1 MLHLI
6 TGGSGFI
13 GATIARK
20 LAIQGERVRVLD
32 LVDDPARLPEIEFQR
47 GSITDEAAIARSMA
61 GVDVVHH
68 NAALVAQ
75 SAAGQR
81 YYDVNRDGTR
91 NVAVAAARSNVRH
104 VIHLSTTAVYGLTGP
119 GPITSFFVPRPI
131 EDYGRS
137 KLAGEIAMKGICAEA
152 AIPLTTIR
160 PRVTL
165 GPGRLGIFHIL
176 FEWIKDQASIPIIG
190 TGAQRQ
196 QFVHVDD
203 LIVFHSLVLKRR
215 LEGTFNVGTDS
226 FGTLRQD
233 LEALIAHAGST
244 SQVKAL
250 PVWPAVQSLRVLHA
264 LGLSR
269 LTPWH
274 YRTYHC
280 DCFFDIQPLLALGWK
295 PAHSNQSML
304 KQSYDWFLQHAGS
317 GEAQTAHRM
326 PLRQGVLRL
335 IKSLS

>member
-1 MLHLI
+1 MRHLI
-6 TGGSGFI
+6 TGGTGFI
-13 GATIARK
+13 GGTIARK
-20 LAIQGERVRVLD
+20 LAMQGEQVRVLD
-32 LVDDPARLPEIEFQR
+32 IVDDPSRLPEIEFQR
-47 GSITDEAAIARSMA
+47 GSVTDAAAVSRAMKD
-61 GVDVVHH
+61 VDVVHH

-81 YYDVNRDGTR
+81 YYEVNREGAR
-91 NVAVAAARSNVRH
+91 NVALAAARGQVGH
-104 VIHLSTTAVYGLTGP
+104 IIHLSTTAVYGLTGP
-119 GPITSFFVPRPI
+119 GAITSYVVPRPI

-137 KLAGEIAMKGICAEA
+137 KLAGESAMKRISEEA
-152 AIPLTTIR
+152 SIPLTTIR

-176 FEWIKDQASIPIIG
+176 FEWIRDGASIPIIG
-190 TGAQRQ
+190 NGAQRQ
-196 QFVHVDD
+196 QFIHVDD
-203 LIVFHSLVLKRR
+203 LIAFHSLALKRR

-233 LEALIAHAGST
+233 LEGLIAHAGSA
-244 SQVKAL
+244 SRVRPL

-264 LGLSR
+264 MGLSG

-295 PAHSNQSML
+295 PAHSNASML
-304 KQSYDWFLQHAGS
+304 RQSYDWFVQHAGR
-317 GEAQTAHRM
+317 GEADTAHRA

-335 IKSLS
+335 LKTLA